1 MFQNS
6 PDIKKAL
13 FFDDGLAWATGE
25 TLEIAMEKMQKALD
39 TISEWGPKLGIKFST
54 TKTKYMIFTKRE
66 VKLQRGNDQPNLS
79 LNFYGESI
87 VRVFHYKYLGMTFDP
102 TLTWTKHINR
112 LVSICKKP
120 LNILKYV
127 ENKNWGLTASHSE
140 IYFWPQSKPKL
151 ITEISFTD
159 PLPKVTWNQ

>member
-54 TKTKYMIFTKRE
+54 AKTKYMIFTKRD
-66 VKLQRGNDQPNLS
+66 VKFQRGNGQPNL
-79 LNFYGESI
+79 
-87 VRVFHYKYLGMTFDP
+87 
-102 TLTWTKHINR
+102 
-112 LVSICKKP
+112 
-120 LNILKYV
+120 
-127 ENKNWGLTASHSE
+127 
-140 IYFWPQSKPKL
+140 
-151 ITEISFTD
+151 
-159 PLPKVTWNQ
+159 